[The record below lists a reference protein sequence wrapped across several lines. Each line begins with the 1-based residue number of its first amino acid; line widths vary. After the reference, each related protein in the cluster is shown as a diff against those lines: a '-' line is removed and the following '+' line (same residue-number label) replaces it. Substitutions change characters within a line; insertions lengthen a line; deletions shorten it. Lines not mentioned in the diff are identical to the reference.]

1 MSLELQTIADRIAIE
16 ECVYRY
22 AHLIDSLQFHRV
34 ADEVF
39 AEDGRIEFGATLA
52 VGREAIHA
60 QCMAYRG
67 ALLGCSHN
75 VSNLMIEV
83 TGDEARAAS
92 RVLAWHWF
100 AIADAD
106 PLRPSELLAVGGY
119 EDRLRRTPAGW
130 RIYERRGVN
139 FGTGVGIGQVPEAM
153 RPAFSAMHERAP
165 SWPA

>member
-67 ALLGCSHN
+67 ALLGCS
-75 VSNLMIEV
+75 
-83 TGDEARAAS
+83 AS
-92 RVLAWHWF
+92 GSL
-100 AIADAD
+100 
-106 PLRPSELLAVGGY
+106 
-119 EDRLRRTPAGW
+119 RLRARGLGPCYLASA
-130 RIYERRGVN
+130 RR
-139 FGTGVGIGQVPEAM
+139 
-153 RPAFSAMHERAP
+153 
-165 SWPA
+165 